1 MPKELNFDLK
11 QIRSFLTAVNVK
23 SFTKASRILGVG
35 QATISHHIQLLEE
48 NLGVNL
54 IGRSSKSFEITSE
67 GETFIR
73 FCDNLIRKLD
83 DLKNDLSDESS
94 PGVFTIAASTIPSTY
109 ILPRVLPGVYRKIPG
124 VAFKI
129 EVSDS
134 REAIE
139 KVKERMADAA
149 VTGKILKHPSLN
161 YTVVWEDEIVLV
173 APAGMLPGKIKL
185 NGLAGIPL
193 IMREKGSGTRYS
205 YEEMLNKNGVRVSN
219 LNVVLECSTSESV
232 RESVLSGMGAA
243 FISRLAVERD
253 LESKRIEIIAV
264 EKISIKR
271 KFYLAVPAG
280 KKTGKPV
287 SALVDEFKSIRTAR
301 S

>member
-54 IGRSSKSFEITSE
+54 IGRSSKSFEVTPE

-73 FCDNLIRKLD
+73 FCDNLIRELD

-94 PGVFTIAASTIPSTY
+94 PGAFTIAASTIPSTY

-139 KVKERMADAA
+139 KVKDRMADAA
-149 VTGKILKHPSLN
+149 VTGKILKHPSLS

-173 APAGMLPGKIKL
+173 APAGMFPGKIKL

-253 LESKRIEIIAV
+253 LETKRIEIIAV

-280 KKTGKPV
+280 KKIGKPV
-287 SALVDEFKSIRTAR
+287 SALIDEFKSIRAAR